1 MYDFDG
7 GAGDK
12 GGFDVCFL
20 ETQPRLFRLIQPAAF
35 NIHLRFFLFPDT
47 SPRDEV

>member
-35 NIHLRFFLFPDT
+35 LFFLFPDT